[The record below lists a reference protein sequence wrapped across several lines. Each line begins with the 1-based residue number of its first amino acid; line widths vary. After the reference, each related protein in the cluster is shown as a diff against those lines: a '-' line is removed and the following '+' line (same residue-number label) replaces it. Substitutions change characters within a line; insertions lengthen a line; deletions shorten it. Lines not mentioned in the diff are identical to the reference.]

1 MPTLTEKIFS
11 EKSGREVRAGDIVV
25 AKIDQIALQDGTAP
39 LAIRQIRNMTEVRD
53 ELKACHITHFF
64 VDHASPSPRKEL
76 SNDQKMI
83 REFAEECE
91 ADFNPPGE
99 GIIHQIMVE
108 KYIKPGDLAVGADSH
123 TCTYGGLGAFSTG
136 MGSTDVAV
144 AIMLGKNWFRVPESF
159 RFEIDGEFS
168 KGVYAKDL
176 ILRIIGDLGVDGA
189 TYKAMEFVG
198 VERIDVEGR
207 LTIANMAVECGA
219 KAGIF
224 PSDNRT
230 KEYLFDLGRGEDF
243 REIKTDEDAEY
254 EKEFYYDLGDVVPIV
269 AKPHNVDNAVSVEEV
284 EGAEVDQIYIGT
296 CTNGRISDLRVV
308 AEILKGRKIKKGVRL
323 LVAPASRRV
332 YTKALDEGII
342 KRIVEAGGVVLP
354 PGCGPCVGIHQG
366 VLADGEVCLST
377 QNRNFKGRM
386 GNPNAEI
393 YLSSPATAA
402 YSALKGEIADPRE
415 YFK

>member
-1 MPTLTEKIFS
+1 MPTLTEKILS
-11 EKSGREVRAGDIVV
+11 EKSGREVRAGDIVI
-25 AKIDQIALQDGTAP
+25 ARIDQIALQDGTAP
-39 LAIRQIRNMTEVRD
+39 LAIKQIRDVEV
-53 ELKACHITHFF
+53 EIKACHITHFF

-76 SNDQKMI
+76 SNDQKLI

-108 KYIKPGDLAVGADSH
+108 RYIKPGDLAVGADSH

-176 ILRIIGDLGVDGA
+176 ILKIIGDLGVDGA
-189 TYKAMEFVG
+189 TYKAMEFAGEG
-198 VERIDVEGR
+198 VRKMDVESR

-224 PSDNRT
+224 PSDERT
-230 KEYLFDLGRGEDF
+230 REYLSKLGRGEDF
-243 REIKTDEDAEY
+243 REIIADESAEY
-254 EKEFYYDLGDVVPIV
+254 EKEFYYDLNDVVPMV
-269 AKPHNVDNAVSVEEV
+269 AKPHNVDNVVSVEEL
-284 EGAEVDQIYIGT
+284 EGVRVDQVYIGT

-308 AEILKGRKIKKGVRL
+308 AEILKGRDVRRGVRL

-332 YTKALDEGII
+332 YLRALEEGII
-342 KRIVEAGGVVLP
+342 KRVVEAGGVILP

-386 GNPNAEI
+386 GNPEAEI
-393 YLSSPATAA
+393 YLASPVTAVA
-402 YSALKGEIADPRE
+402 SALRGEIADPKE
-415 YFK
+415 VL